1 MHKMHRNKN
10 FINLQGKS
18 LFLNLSKHT
27 MHRNKNIITLQ
38 DNSLSLSNLC
48 KHTKH
53 RKKNMITTK
62 VLKYTKYHIYPNV
75 TDMELNFMALA
86 KAFQQCM
93 VCIHNTIVHFHNSPL
108 LLQMT

>member
-1 MHKMHRNKN
+1 
-10 FINLQGKS
+10 
-18 LFLNLSKHT
+18 

-38 DNSLSLSNLC
+38 DNSLSLNNLC

-53 RKKNMITTK
+53 RKKTMITTK

-75 TDMELNFMALA
+75 TDVELNFMALA

-93 VCIHNTIVHFHNSPL
+93 VCIHIRLSTFIIHPCFYRQCEIIQKTLYFTDYKTTKNR
-108 LLQMT
+108 

>member
-1 MHKMHRNKN
+1 MHQMHRNKN
-10 FINLQGKS
+10 FTNLQDKS

-27 MHRNKNIITLQ
+27 VHRNKNIITLQ
-38 DNSLSLSNLC
+38 DNSLSLNNLC
-48 KHTKH
+48 KHTTN

-62 VLKYTKYHIYPNV
+62 VLKYTKYLIYPNI
-75 TDMELNFMALA
+75 TDMELNFMALF

-93 VCIHNTIVHFHNSPL
+93 VCIHNTIVRFYNSPL